1 MVRAPTT
8 TLAALS
14 STSQRINCIVC
25 FSLLLL
31 ATATQAIK
39 FDLEASSSPHI
50 KCIWNYALS
59 DSLVIITINTAIPNG
74 SSSKDE
80 NDQRVDV
87 EIVDGSKHNNIYL
100 SKKNIRKETRMAIN
114 THSHADLGVCV
125 KNSLKKGAC
134 GTECAVA
141 MDSLPSLTIS
151 PHSPRLQRKGPSDHN
166 RLGRRHWSR
175 RRRLQRHCQ
184 PGVTLRPR
192 DGNEEARGNRR

>member
-1 MVRAPTT
+1 MVEPACESDARDFSPGVVGSSEAHFPVHTLHHSLDERRTTMVRALTT
-8 TLAALS
+8 MLAALS
-14 STSQRINCIVC
+14 STSQRINCFVC

-59 DSLVIITINTAIPNG
+59 DSLVIITINTAIPNA

-134 GTECAVA
+134 GTGSA
-141 MDSLPSLTIS
+141 DSRFS
-151 PHSPRLQRKGPSDHN
+151 PAS
-166 RLGRRHWSR
+166 
-175 RRRLQRHCQ
+175 
-184 PGVTLRPR
+184 
-192 DGNEEARGNRR
+192 